1 MTTQTCAL
9 PEDGFRAF
17 LQGLP
22 WVIAIPVLAF
32 GSWLL
37 CRQLLPAFM
46 PADEAALAS
55 IGVSTMGAYAITLFG
70 LTEHWPL
77 ACIAHRWLRGIIM
90 TAIALILGI
99 LFFLVLYNGFNV
111 SLKTWAFP
119 IIANSWLVL
128 AATSFVG
135 GDFHLSHIPPVR
147 RMVLNL
153 IISVGF
159 TLLLM
164 RTIVIFPATWFPFLQ
179 VTIIT
184 GGLGYLF
191 RKVKQPTF
199 SVLVWALLMFLMFLF
214 LGCSQLIGVYT
225 LDGPAPQA
233 WVWNIGHSTTPAFD
247 IFFAF
252 CCGMNFAVFACL
264 QCWPFRLIPQPF
276 GTCVALGCMLFWNWL
291 LTLGAMSLIPSLTAG
306 ADAML
311 QTQVFAWHTVF
322 WGFAWVYCFGIGQ
335 GTPWLWRG
343 QKTPG
348 TWDDVD

>member
-1 MTTQTCAL
+1 MSELAVSL
-9 PEDGFRAF
+9 PEAGAKAFFR
-17 LQGLP
+17 GLP
-22 WVIAIPVLAF
+22 WVLAIPICAF
-32 GSWLL
+32 LTWIMWKAI
-37 CRQLLPAFM
+37 LPQWM
-46 PADEAALAS
+46 PADEAGFAS
-55 IGVSTMGAYAITLFG
+55 IGISTMGAYVITLFG

-77 ACIAHRWLRGIIM
+77 AAITHKWGRGILMIIISQIV
-90 TAIALILGI
+90 AA
-99 LFFLVLYNGFNV
+99 LFFIIIYCGFDI
-111 SLKTWAFP
+111 SLKAWAFP

-153 IISVGF
+153 LISTGF
-159 TLLLM
+159 TLLLL

-199 SVLVWALLMFLMFLF
+199 SILVWALLMFLMFLF
-214 LGCSQLIGVYT
+214 VAVASLFGCYDLSGPVPQFWTFNIGV
-225 LDGPAPQA
+225 G
-233 WVWNIGHSTTPAFD
+233 SPAFGV
-247 IFFAF
+247 FFAF
-252 CCGMNFAVFACL
+252 CCGMNFAVFACT

-276 GTCVALGCMLFWNWL
+276 GTCVALFSMLFWNWL
-291 LTLGAMSLIPSLTAG
+291 LMLLAIPLAQSLVSGDSAMFEA
-306 ADAML
+306 
-311 QTQVFAWHTVF
+311 QVLAWHTVF

-335 GTPWLWRG
+335 TPYLWRG

>member
-1 MTTQTCAL
+1 MTNQAYAL
-9 PEDGFRAF
+9 PGDGFQAF
-17 LQGLP
+17 LKGLP
-22 WVIAIPVLAF
+22 WVILIPVFAF
-32 GSWLL
+32 CSFFL
-37 CRQLLPAFM
+37 CRQILPLFM
-46 PADEAALAS
+46 PGDEAAMAS
-55 IGVSTMGAYAITLFG
+55 IGVSTMGAYVVTLFG

-77 ACIAHRWLRGIIM
+77 ASISHKWGRGVLMTIIS
-90 TAIALILGI
+90 LLLGA
-99 LFFLVLYNGFNV
+99 LFFIILQACFQV

-153 IISVGF
+153 IMSVGF

-199 SVLVWALLMFLMFLF
+199 SVLVWALLMLLMFLF

-225 LDGPAPQA
+225 LDAPAPQF
-233 WVWNIGHSTTPAFD
+233 WTWNIGHSLTPAFD
-247 IFFAF
+247 VFFAF

-276 GTCVALGCMLFWNWL
+276 GTCVALVCMLFWNWA
-291 LTLGAMSLIPSLTAG
+291 LTMGSMAFISGLFPGDGAALE
-306 ADAML
+306 
-311 QTQVFAWHTVF
+311 TQVFAWHTVF

-335 GTPWLWRG
+335 SPYLWRG

>member
-1 MTTQTCAL
+1 MNDQEIAW
-9 PEDGFRAF
+9 PEQGFQAF
-17 LQGLP
+17 IRGLP
-22 WVIAIPVLAF
+22 WVILIPVCAF
-32 GSWLL
+32 CSWFL
-37 CRQLLPAFM
+37 CRQFLQGLMAP
-46 PADEAALAS
+46 DEAAMAS
-55 IGVSTMGAYAITLFG
+55 IGVSTMGAYVVTLFG

-77 ACIAHRWLRGIIM
+77 AAITHKWGRGILMIIISLVL
-90 TAIALILGI
+90 AG
-99 LFFLVLYNGFNV
+99 LFFIIIHNGFNV
-111 SLKTWAFP
+111 SLKSWAFP

-135 GDFHLSHIPPVR
+135 GDFHLGHIPPVR

-179 VTIIT
+179 VTIVT

-199 SVLVWALLMFLMFLF
+199 SVLVWALLMLLMFLF
-214 LGCSQLIGVYT
+214 VGCAQLLGCYT
-225 LDGPAPQA
+225 LSGPVPQF
-233 WVWNIGHSTTPAFD
+233 WIFNLGHSTTPAFD
-247 IFFAF
+247 VFFAF

-264 QCWPFRLIPQPF
+264 QCWPFRLIRQPF
-276 GTCVALGCMLFWNWL
+276 GTCASLLCMLFWNWL
-291 LTLGAMSLIPSLTAG
+291 LTLAAIPFITG
-306 ADAML
+306 ICTGDGGML
-311 QTQVFAWHTVF
+311 ETQVFAWHTVF

-335 GTPWLWRG
+335 SPYLWRG

>member
-1 MTTQTCAL
+1 MENVTVVL
-9 PEDGFRAF
+9 PEDGLRAF
-17 LQGLP
+17 ARGIP
-22 WVIAIPVLAF
+22 WVCAIPVLAF
-32 GSWLL
+32 VSWLL
-37 CRQLLPAFM
+37 CRSILSSIM
-46 PADEAALAS
+46 PADEAGFAS
-55 IGVSTMGAYAITLFG
+55 IGISTMGAYVVTLFG
-70 LTEHWPL
+70 LVEHWPL
-77 ACIAHRWLRGIIM
+77 ASINHKWGRGILMI
-90 TAIALILGI
+90 TISVFVAAV
-99 LFFLVLYNGFNV
+99 FFIILYNIFNV
-111 SLKTWAFP
+111 SLKVWAFP

-135 GDFHLSHIPPVR
+135 GDFHLAHIPPVR

-153 IISVGF
+153 IVSVGF

-191 RKVKQPTF
+191 RRVRQPTF

-214 LGCSQLIGVYT
+214 VGCAEFLGCYT
-225 LDGPAPQA
+225 LEGAAPQF
-233 WVWNIGHSTTPAFD
+233 WTWNIGHSTTPAFD

-276 GTCVALGCMLFWNWL
+276 GTCVALFSMLFWNWI
-291 LTLGAMSLIPSLTAG
+291 LTLCAMPLVSSIFPGDGAMF
-306 ADAML
+306 D
-311 QTQVFAWHTVF
+311 TQVFAWHTVF

-335 GTPWLWRG
+335 TPYLWRG